1 MVCENV
7 SAEYIKVLVGLLFF
21 LEAVVEMDII
31 SGGSPLYA
39 LNLF

>member
-7 SAEYIKVLVGLLFF
+7 SAEYIKVLVGLFF

-31 SGGSPLYA
+31 SGGSPLHT
-39 LNLF
+39 LSLF